1 MFSSW
6 FNTKPF
12 QLSILLVILFNI
24 FLITS
29 SDLDL
34 FDQSINILL
43 SIGIFEY
50 FKKKKNRYQK

>member
-50 FKKKKNRYQK
+50 FKKKKK